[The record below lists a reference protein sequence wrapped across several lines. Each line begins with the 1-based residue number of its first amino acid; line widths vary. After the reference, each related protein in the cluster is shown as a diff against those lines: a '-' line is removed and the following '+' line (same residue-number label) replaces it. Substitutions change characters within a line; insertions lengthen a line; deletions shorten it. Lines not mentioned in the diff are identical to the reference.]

1 MKGLLQKSPTAEG
14 ETPAATT
21 HEREDVRVRE
31 LGPAWLVLGD
41 AIAALGA
48 VAASR
53 TVLSVSDLGSLSG
66 GAGPGVDLRP
76 LLFAALAPLAI
87 WCMGGYRRGAFRAG
101 RRGRRCVELL
111 FAAIAASWACGLILD
126 AAGVSPLGAAE
137 VAAAMVVVPIWI
149 GIRFA
154 FEAARRRVPERILI
168 VGSGHVCLKVLD
180 AFRRQR
186 LSPVKVLGIV
196 DDDPLPMPG
205 SGLQVLGTV
214 DELPEVVQRLNV
226 ERIVLAYSHRPDAEV
241 LEALRACDGL
251 RVDIDVVPRLFDLVP
266 LSHEPAALGW
276 LSLANVPPK
285 RHARGPA
292 LLLKRCLDLVGAA
305 GLLLVMAPLLAAIA
319 VLIKLDDG
327 GPVLYRQ
334 RRMGLDGRPF
344 DVLKFRT
351 MVVDAD
357 KHDPA
362 RIAALRGDGI
372 ESVVAA
378 LKCDDDRITRVG
390 RVLRRTSFD
399 EFPQL
404 WNVIRG
410 EMSLVGPRPL
420 RDFEV
425 EALAG
430 WRTSRM
436 TMRPGITGL
445 WQVSGRSD
453 LAWDDRLKLD
463 YDYVR
468 HWSLSADFQILGRT
482 VAEVLGGHGAK

>member
-1 MKGLLQKSPTAEG
+1 
-14 ETPAATT
+14 
-21 HEREDVRVRE
+21 
-31 LGPAWLVLGD
+31 
-41 AIAALGA
+41 
-48 VAASR
+48 
-53 TVLSVSDLGSLSG
+53 
-66 GAGPGVDLRP
+66 
-76 LLFAALAPLAI
+76 
-87 WCMGGYRRGAFRAG
+87 
-101 RRGRRCVELL
+101 
-111 FAAIAASWACGLILD
+111 
-126 AAGVSPLGAAE
+126 
-137 VAAAMVVVPIWI
+137 
-149 GIRFA
+149 
-154 FEAARRRVPERILI
+154 
-168 VGSGHVCLKVLD
+168 
-180 AFRRQR
+180 
-186 LSPVKVLGIV
+186 
-196 DDDPLPMPG
+196 
-205 SGLQVLGTV
+205 
-214 DELPEVVQRLNV
+214 
-226 ERIVLAYSHRPDAEV
+226 
-241 LEALRACDGL
+241 
-251 RVDIDVVPRLFDLVP
+251 VVPRLFDLVP

-292 LLLKRCLDLVGAA
+292 LLLKRCLDVVGAA
-305 GLLLVMAPLLAAIA
+305 GMLLIMSPLMAAIA
-319 VLIKLDDG
+319 VAIKLDDG
-327 GPVLYRQ
+327 GPALYRQ

-362 RIAALRGDGI
+362 RIAALQGAGI
-372 ESVVAA
+372 ESIVAA
-378 LKCDDDRITRVG
+378 MKSDDDRITRVG

-404 WNVIRG
+404 WNVLRG

-482 VAEVLGGHGAK
+482 VAEVLGGRGAK